1 MIVLERWLVIFNSGR
16 GLFDVAPLVFS
27 DDRLHFDSVF
37 VMFELPV
44 IETLNLELYGFP
56 YRQLSIGLDVAEVR
70 VEV

>member
-1 MIVLERWLVIFNSGR
+1 MIVLEDWLVIFSSLR

-37 VMFELPV
+37 VMFEIPV
-44 IETLNLELYGFP
+44 IETLNLELYGFA
-56 YRQLSIGLDVAEVR
+56 YRQLCIGLDVAEVR